1 MLDKMS
7 RVFLF
12 RGSHPMYETLVRC
25 PPEGIE
31 YFPKKKSSERDQY
44 TLYNPGQSAVRRI
57 VDGAFEVLRAPRCV
71 PVVRKYDL
79 VHSSRGFLVLG
90 RNKFV
95 VDIEH
100 VDSFAG
106 MRHERMSSPQL
117 RRLIEKGLIS
127 NRCAAILPH
136 CTAARRTISLVTSDS
151 RILEKAT
158 VIYPSVFPAP
168 ARLARPDDSSPS
180 VLFMGEYYWK
190 GGREVIQVCERLAK
204 RLDFRL
210 VYISL
215 RVHPPTDV
223 ITKAK
228 ESFNFEYHEGPVSR
242 AELFS
247 RVYPLTD
254 IFVMPTYFDSF
265 GYAFLEAM
273 SYGIPCV
280 GTDIFAVPEIIENEV
295 TGLLVK
301 PHLSY
306 YDDRGIAHPELPV
319 ESADSSST
327 VEGLCKTLDRLL
339 SSKSLRIRM
348 GSESIRS
355 VEEGKFSIRARNIA
369 LKEVYGRCM
378 SS

>member
-12 RGSHPMYETLVRC
+12 RGNHPMYETLVRY

-31 YFPKKKSSERDQY
+31 YFPRRKSSERDQY
-44 TLYNPGQSAVRRI
+44 TLYNPGQSSVRRI
-57 VDGAFEVLRAPRCV
+57 VDGTFEALRMPRYV
-71 PVVRKYDL
+71 PVVRKYDI

-90 RNKFV
+90 RNNYV

-127 NRCAAILPH
+127 DRCAAILPH
-136 CTAARRTISLVTSDS
+136 CTAARKTLSLVTSDK

-158 VIYPSVFPAP
+158 VIYPSVFPAR
-168 ARLARPDDSSPS
+168 ARLARPDDSLPLI
-180 VLFMGEYYWK
+180 LFMGEYYWK
-190 GGREVIQVCERLAK
+190 GGREVILACEKLAK
-204 RLDFRL
+204 KLDFRL
-210 VYISL
+210 MYISL
-215 RVHPPTDV
+215 RVHPPADV
-223 ITKAK
+223 VTKAK
-228 ESFNFEYHEGPVSR
+228 ESFTFEYCEGPIPR
-242 AELFS
+242 AELFNQ
-247 RVYPLTD
+247 VYPMTD
-254 IFVMPTYFDSF
+254 IFAMPTYFDSF

-280 GTDIFAVPEIIENEV
+280 GTDVFAVPEIIEDEV

-306 YDDRGIAHPELPV
+306 YDDRGFAHPEIPV

-327 VEGLCKTLDRLL
+327 VEGLCKVLDRLL
-339 SSKSLRIRM
+339 CSKSMRIRM

-355 VEEGKFSIRARNIA
+355 VEEGKFSIRARNNA
-369 LKEVYGRCM
+369 LKEVYERCM